1 MILNA
6 RANSNHKLFLKLR
19 HILVDNENDMGSTL
33 SRLSDIC
40 EANANHINRNA
51 SFLKPSRAQWVKIDY
66 EGAFLFYEIQSSRF
80 PSTVLGSRV
89 RILEKIVNCYLLHVL
104 LNYAQPAHN
113 VGGLV
118 IHWTAGELAWQYIA
132 MTRNIL
138 CIV

>member
-6 RANSNHKLFLKLR
+6 RENSNHKLLLKLGHVR
-19 HILVDNENDMGSTL
+19 DMGSAL

-40 EANANHINRNA
+40 EANANPIYRNA
-51 SFLKPSRAQWVKIDY
+51 LLLKPSRAQWVKIDY

-89 RILEKIVNCYLLHVL
+89 RILEKIVNCYLVHVL

-118 IHWTAGELAWQYIA
+118 IHWTAGELTWQYIA
-132 MTRNIL
+132 IEITY
-138 CIV
+138 VSFKFP